1 MGNDLTDLKAA
12 VDEFE
17 GHGLYETDGG
27 YSKASRKLEYL
38 EMVKGRQ
45 DIYLT
50 LCTGDFLPISRGLIS
65 APFPIENSHLFPQ
78 YHV

>member
-38 EMVKGRQ
+38 VLVKGTW
-45 DIYLT
+45 DIVLHV
-50 LCTGDFLPISRGLIS
+50 LILDFSKSSAANPVASSLIMHNT
-65 APFPIENSHLFPQ
+65 I
-78 YHV
+78 